1 MQLATSQAGTYS
13 EGEVLSLQARGTVN
27 THQGRYHHGAKLE
40 RSPCL
45 AGDEVLVGFENV
57 IPNARVAASPHN
69 HCYALL
75 P

>member
-40 RSPCL
+40 WSPCL
-45 AGDEVLVGFENV
+45 AGDEVLVGFEIV